1 MCLQAITIKP
11 LMKLILIK
19 VNLLFLLHQLTKHNN
34 AKAGIAAILLALSSK
49 LAKIRVAPIEVEP
62 ISTHSK
68 TLQSSRFCFGSWEGE
83 GGRAYSLRGEKGM
96 ANLLESSLLLLGSDR
111 ELLKLLFLP
120 SEFQRRHDTSHD
132 KLLRRAL
139 WVPGFKTSA
148 RQLRHMN
155 REEVRTQWK

>member
-49 LAKIRVAPIEVEP
+49 LAKIRVAPIEVAP

-83 GGRAYSLRGEKGM
+83 GGRGGVVTCKRGDFKNE
-96 ANLLESSLLLLGSDR
+96 LGVGRTDSDFIDGYYYR
-111 ELLKLLFLP
+111 YHDYDIVIVAFVLFLYGAV
-120 SEFQRRHDTSHD
+120 EF
-132 KLLRRAL
+132 
-139 WVPGFKTSA
+139 GFKGGG
-148 RQLRHMN
+148 
-155 REEVRTQWK
+155 VD